1 MLYQR
6 SLEIE
11 RRLDTTLD
19 LIRSGEYSTPML
31 AEKLGVSIPTVSRQ
45 VTALRER
52 GHDIRSERTEEGWR
66 YILRGATAGK
76 KSQPRLRSV
85 EQEMPR

>member
-31 AEKLGVSIPTVSRQ
+31 AEKLGVSVPTVSRH
-45 VTALRER
+45 V
-52 GHDIRSERTEEGWR
+52 IV
-66 YILRGATAGK
+66 LRG
-76 KSQPRLRSV
+76 Q
-85 EQEMPR
+85 